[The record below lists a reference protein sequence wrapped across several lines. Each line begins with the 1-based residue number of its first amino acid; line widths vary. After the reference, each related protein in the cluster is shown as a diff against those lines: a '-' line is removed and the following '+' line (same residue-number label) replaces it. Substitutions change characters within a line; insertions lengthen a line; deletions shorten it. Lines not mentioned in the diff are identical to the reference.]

1 MKHNPSS
8 DENGIPVCGEDSG
21 VRYTLDVFAE
31 LAGVNPRTVLHY
43 QEKGFI
49 RSACHDPEAPAAF
62 DAECLRQLRRI
73 EYLRSTYQVNEAGLK
88 LILDLLH
95 ENERLRQ
102 ERRQTLR

>member
-1 MKHNPSS
+1 MKHNPSAN
-8 DENGIPVCGEDSG
+8 ENGLPVCGEDNE

-31 LAGVNPRTVLHY
+31 LAGVNPRRVLHY

-49 RSACHDPEAPAAF
+49 RPVSRDPDTPAAF

-73 EYLRSTYQVNEAGLK
+73 EHLRSTYRVNEAGLK
-88 LILDLLH
+88 LILDLLR

>member
-1 MKHNPSS
+1 MKNHPSS
-8 DENGIPVCGEDSG
+8 NETDLPVCGEDTD

-49 RSACHDPEAPAAF
+49 RAASRDPAAPAVF

-73 EYLRSTYQVNEAGLK
+73 EYLRSTYKVNEAGLR

>member
-1 MKHNPSS
+1 MKHHRSS
-8 DENGIPVCGEDSG
+8 AENEFPVHGEDTD
-21 VRYTLDVFAE
+21 VRYTLDVFAG
-31 LAGVNPRTVLHY
+31 LAGVNSRRVLHY

-49 RSACHDPEAPAAF
+49 RAASRDPGGPAVF

-73 EYLRSTYQVNEAGLK
+73 EYLRSTYKLNEAGLR